1 MIFKRIFI
9 ADFMSY
15 EVQCC
20 LHGPAVRTRDVLF
33 DLSTEI
39 LAAYIFVFGQFRP
52 VINIYSFVHFL

>member
-1 MIFKRIFI
+1 
-9 ADFMSY
+9 MSY